1 MILKEHINNSLRD
14 MVTNIKYI
22 CYYLSMEK
30 TNKKQ
35 GVTIMTNQKWKNYE
49 PDKKMVEL
57 FSSLEELKQKRKKEH
72 FKNWLNLDVKL
83 NESHALKVK
92 NILEYLI
99 ENVNTVVETCGLS
112 IGNEKELRDN
122 IATMIYRRSQ
132 DGM

>member
-22 CYYLSMEK
+22 CYYLLMEK

>member
-1 MILKEHINNSLRD
+1 
-14 MVTNIKYI
+14 
-22 CYYLSMEK
+22 MEK

-57 FSSLEELKQKRKKEH
+57 FSSLEQLKQKRKKEH
-72 FKNWLNLDVKL
+72 FKNWLNLDVEL
-83 NESHALKVK
+83 NEINTIKIK
-92 NILEYLI
+92 NILEDLI
-99 ENVNTVVETCGLS
+99 ENVNSVVETCGLS

-132 DGM
+132 DGK

>member
-1 MILKEHINNSLRD
+1 
-14 MVTNIKYI
+14 
-22 CYYLSMEK
+22 MEK

-57 FSSLEELKQKRKKEH
+57 FSELEKLKQKRKKEH
-72 FKNWLNLDVKL
+72 FKKWLNLDVEI
-83 NESHALKVK
+83 NENDALKVK
-92 NILEYLI
+92 NILEDLI
-99 ENVNTVVETCGLS
+99 ENVNTVVETYGLL

-132 DGM
+132 DGK